1 MLGFPQR
8 KPDLIVHS
16 TTPLNAEPP
25 LDRLRRSFITD
36 AADFYIRSHG
46 DTPAIDAATHEISVE
61 GLLETYADHGEAHLD
76 QMQRTLA
83 AAPAP
88 KAG

>member
-1 MLGFPQR
+1 MLGLFQSEPQ
-8 KPDLIVHS
+8 LIVHS

-46 DTPAIDAATHEISVE
+46 DTPAIDADTHTISVT
-61 GLLETYADHGEAHLD
+61 GLVGTP
-76 QMQRTLA
+76 RS
-83 AAPAP
+83 
-88 KAG
+88 